1 MKSIHHS
8 FDIELAAKYG
18 VEEAIIIHHF
28 QYWIRHNQSLKRN
41 FHEGYYWTYQSL
53 DEIAA
58 HFPYMTKER
67 VVDIIDKLC
76 TGKSRYSKKKKE
88 LDFEPVLKRGN
99 FNKSRYDRTVWY
111 SFYESS
117 SILGKPNMAIVDP
130 QSLDCGTTTP
140 IPDTKNTD
148 TKTINNIVPPVVETS
163 KNDSLEIEK
172 EALEISQELWDRIKQ
187 THPTHK
193 PPNLKDWAKTV
204 SKAHRIDHR
213 SWDDLR
219 AVLKFSFEKN
229 DFWSRTLQ
237 SAEGLR
243 KHFDKI
249 WAQMRPATTPDAGAE
264 ENREIAQKIKKL
276 LISQNDGHLL
286 ILQKNYVMFQ
296 DGDSISFAL
305 PKETFE
311 EILVKRFGLRKK
323 NGL

>member
-1 MKSIHHS
+1 MSNIERCPHDKKNPYAIINTDLIRDQSLSPNCRWLLIYLLSMSDGWKISAKQIHAHVKS
-8 FDIELAAKYG
+8 FMGRKKVWDLLK
-18 VEEAIIIHHF
+18 EAIVAG
-28 QYWIRHNQSLKRN
+28 YMRRECVK
-41 FHEGYYWTYQSL
+41 EGTRFSGVTYYLSEYPK
-53 DEIAA
+53 
-58 HFPYMTKER
+58 FKE
-67 VVDIIDKLC
+67 VTENSNNV
-76 TGKSRYSKKKKE
+76 YHA
-88 LDFEPVLKRGN
+88 PVLGALKTTALKTGED
-99 FNKSRYDRTVWY
+99 KKDQ
-111 SFYESS
+111 EPKEG
-117 SILGKPNMAIVDP
+117 SIE
-130 QSLDCGTTTP
+130 
-140 IPDTKNTD
+140 KN
-148 TKTINNIVPPVVETS
+148 IFIVPPVVETS

-249 WAQMRPATTPDAGAE
+249 WAQMRPPTTPDAGIE
-264 ENREIAQKIKKL
+264 ENLKIAQEIKQVL
-276 LISQNDGHLL
+276 VRRNEGHLL
-286 ILQKNYVMFQ
+286 ILHKNCVMFQ

-311 EILVKRFGLRKK
+311 GILIKRFRLRKTD
-323 NGL
+323 GV